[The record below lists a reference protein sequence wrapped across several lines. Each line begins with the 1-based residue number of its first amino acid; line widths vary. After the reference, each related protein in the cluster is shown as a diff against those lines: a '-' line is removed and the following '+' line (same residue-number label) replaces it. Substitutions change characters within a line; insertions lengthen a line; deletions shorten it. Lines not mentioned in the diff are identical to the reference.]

1 MDLLALIIASFTLP
15 AVLGALLVGAVRLSL
30 VGMDR
35 RHRRRSAGVYLWV
48 PGSRS
53 GFAGVPLSP
62 YAKGWVSL
70 AVFIGGLAVLAIAT
84 R

>member
-1 MDLLALIIASFTLP
+1 
-15 AVLGALLVGAVRLSL
+15 LGA
-30 VGMDR
+30 
-35 RHRRRSAGVYLWV
+35 W
-48 PGSRS
+48 
-53 GFAGVPLSP
+53 FAQRFTGVPLSP

>member
-15 AVLGALLVGAVRLSL
+15 AILGALALGALGYLAWGWIGAIVGAVPGYLL
-30 VGMDR
+30 
-35 RHRRRSAGVYLWV
+35 GVWFAQ
-48 PGSRS
+48 R
-53 GFAGVPLSP
+53 FAGVPLSP

-70 AVFIGGLAVLAIAT
+70 AMFIGGLAVLAIAT

>member
-15 AVLGALLVGAVRLSL
+15 AILGALGLGALGYLSWGWIGAFVGAVPGYLL
-30 VGMDR
+30 
-35 RHRRRSAGVYLWV
+35 GVWFAQ
-48 PGSRS
+48 R
-53 GFAGVPLSP
+53 FAGVPLSP

-70 AVFIGGLAVLAIAT
+70 AMFIGGLAVLAIAT

>member
-15 AVLGALLVGAVRLSL
+15 AALGALLIGAV
-30 VGMDR
+30 GY
-35 RHRRRSAGVYLWV
+35 HLWGWLGALIGAV
-48 PGSRS
+48 PGYLLGMWFAQR
-53 GFAGVPLSP
+53 FAGVPLSP

-70 AVFIGGLAVLAIAT
+70 GMFIGGLAVLAIAT